1 MAYLGNSILNRLY
14 STQSIALAQGQTTV
28 NVSYTPGMVLFF
40 KNGALL
46 DPGTDYTA
54 TNGSVITLTK
64 AASAGDV
71 LRWISLAQFAVAN
84 ALALSGGIM
93 SGPVTLAGGD
103 MGVTPPQFDSSTKI
117 STAAFVQRALGNFSG
132 RQSLTASA
140 AIPASSAGLML
151 VDAASGSAATYTLP
165 AANAVPA
172 GAAIN
177 LQSINSF
184 GCNVLRAGTD
194 VINVGGPSGNN
205 QVTSLSLKVG
215 DTITLV
221 SDGIGVWFVQN
232 GTAQLPFSGLFG
244 KSLGSSGYQKLPS
257 GLIIQW
263 GTVTASAASSIGWE
277 AQFTLPLAFPN
288 TGLCAGGNYKS
299 PTKINGAYAV
309 DVDFISAA
317 ILGVALD
324 AAGNGEPGGT
334 LSAFV
339 WAIGY

>member
-1 MAYLGNSILNRLY
+1 MAYLGNSPLNRLY
-14 STQSIALAQGQTTV
+14 STQAIVLSQGQTTI
-28 NVSYTPGMVLFF
+28 NVSYTPGLCLVF

-54 TNGSVITLTK
+54 TNGSVITLANAT
-64 AASAGDV
+64 SAGDV
-71 LRWISLAQFAVAN
+71 LRVINLSQFAVAN
-84 ALALSGGIM
+84 ALALAGGIM
-93 SGPVTLAGGD
+93 SGPVTLSGGD
-103 MGVTPPQFDSSTKI
+103 IGVTLPQFDSSTEI
-117 STAAFVQRALGNFSG
+117 ATAAFVQRALGNFSG

-151 VDAASGSAATYTLP
+151 VDAASGSAASYTLP

-205 QVTSLSLKVG
+205 QLTSIILKVG

-221 SDGIGVWFVQN
+221 SDGTGTWFVQS

-244 KSLGSSGYQKLPS
+244 NSLVSSGYQKLPG
-257 GLIIQW
+257 GLILQW
-263 GTVTASAASSIGWE
+263 GTVTANAAAATGWE
-277 AQFTLPLAFPN
+277 TTFTLPVTFPN
-288 TGLCAGGNYKS
+288 AGLVAGGNYKS
-299 PTKINGAYAV
+299 GIKVSGAYAV
-309 DVDFISAA
+309 NVSFNSPSILAVVLDGAGSA
-317 ILGVALD
+317 
-324 AAGNGEPGGT
+324 EPSGSQ
-334 LSAFV
+334 SAFV